1 MLQNNIT
8 NFLNYCNNSD
18 FSERSIETLSFR
30 LNEFNKFVQTHTISS
45 IDKINYQH
53 FLQFVADYGTPSPS
67 VKKARVW
74 SLHQFF
80 HYLKLR
86 QVVQHNIALKLP

>member
-8 NFLNYCNNSD
+8 NFLDYCNNAD
-18 FSERSIETLSFR
+18 FSQRSFETLSFR
-30 LNEFNKFVQTHTISS
+30 LHEFDQFIQTQCCAAIEN
-45 IDKINYQH
+45 INYQH
-53 FLQFVADYGTPSPS
+53 LVQFVADYGTPSPS

-80 HYLKLR
+80 HYLKL
-86 QVVQHNIALKLP
+86 